1 MSIFNPTLE
10 TEVAFQQPIEAP
22 RQYSPVAELAETATN
37 ALRMFQPKKT
47 QASFKQEQLS
57 NFGSELQRAMDLREQ
72 GKPYQTGAR
81 QAAIQLVTSGV
92 TDVPDEL
99 KTLFKGVTGIDFD
112 SIGYDNEAEYQ
123 KDVLLSSEQAMSL
136 ATAVKVQNPSYTQDE
151 IDEEVLETLSEIQYH
166 ELAVKRQDLRAQRG
180 LPVETTPI
188 VQSIQNDFS
197 LLAAKVAEY
206 QQDGIITREEY
217 LSATTSVRSLVATK
231 YANFNSNKEVK
242 AVQEQMFGMLDDIG
256 KGVSTDPLEVQLDA
270 VQVALTKANFNP
282 ATIATIRSLVKTNPQ
297 KFNEIISQQLGERGE
312 SFVDA
317 LSEIWKAPSSEMTLE
332 NIFNK
337 RPEIGTGDGKNPSLM
352 SIPTPDEDPVA
363 YSKVVE
369 GFSLMT
375 QGVLPSAINNS
386 EATRNE
392 WLNSVNIT
400 ASLVASQSDETV
412 LGERL
417 LSAFAADGILGNLK
431 IVYNLD
437 PLNAEQTNQAL
448 QAALGSERVRQ
459 SNLLNQRLAQGSGEY
474 FVIDANTGK
483 LDINM
488 DTLRQRAVGDALG
501 QRRLAEIARIRS
513 EINKIGGLERFLELP
528 EDAKSDIL
536 QGSNF
541 ERIITQANLGETI
554 KLVRNLKLI
563 DNKVQKL
570 SNLAE
575 KYSSATDVMTTT
587 LGDETQQTDVTPEIP
602 EIILDDAAEVG
613 TQSNPHNLTTEEQVN
628 ELPTGSHFTF
638 AGSVDP
644 SGNPIVY
651 IK

>member
-10 TEVAFQQPIEAP
+10 TQVAYEQPIQAP
-22 RQYSPVAELAETATN
+22 RQYSAVADLAETASN
-37 ALRMFQPKKT
+37 ALRLFDRGT
-47 QASFKQEQLS
+47 STASADQSRINQ
-57 NFGSELQRAMDLREQ
+57 FGTMLERAVDL
-72 GKPYQTGAR
+72 
-81 QAAIQLVTSGV
+81 
-92 TDVPDEL
+92 
-99 KTLFKGVTGIDFD
+99 
-112 SIGYDNEAEYQ
+112 NEAGKLLPAEITALRKEAVTISSYLTKPVPEGQ
-123 KDVLLSSEQAMSL
+123 KKLYESLTGESWDSVGYKDPQDAEIANLLQSETGRSL
-136 ATAVKVQNPSYTQDE
+136 ATAIKIQNPSYTQDE
-151 IDEEVLETLSEIQYH
+151 IDTQVLDTLSEISINQQV
-166 ELAVKRQDLRAQRG
+166 LALQESRAQRG
-180 LPVETTPI
+180 LPVETSPI
-188 VQSIQNDFS
+188 VKSIQDDFS

-206 QQDGIITREEY
+206 QQDGIITRQEY
-217 LSATTSVRSLVATK
+217 LSATTSVRSLIASK

-242 AVQEQMFGMLDDIG
+242 AIQDQMFGMLDDIG

-270 VQVALTKANFNP
+270 VQVALTKAEFSP
-282 ATIATIRSLVKTNPQ
+282 TTISIVRSLIKQNPETF
-297 KFNEIISQQLGERGE
+297 KGIIEKELGERGE

-317 LSEIWKAPSSEMTLE
+317 LNEVWKAPSSGMKLE
-332 NIFNK
+332 DIFNK
-337 RPEIGTGDGKNPSLM
+337 RPEIGAGDGKNPSLM
-352 SIPTPDEDPVA
+352 SVPTPDEDPVA
-363 YSKVVE
+363 YAKVVE
-369 GFSLMT
+369 GLSLMT
-375 QGVLPSAINNS
+375 KGVLPSAINNS

-400 ASLVASQSDETV
+400 ASLVASQSDETI

-448 QAALGSERVRQ
+448 QSALGSERVRQ
-459 SNLLNQRLAQGSGEY
+459 KNLLDQRLAQGSGEY

-528 EDAKSDIL
+528 DDAKSGIL

-570 SNLAE
+570 SNLSE
-575 KYSSATDVMTTT
+575 KYSSATDVMN
-587 LGDETQQTDVTPEIP
+587 LAQEPVTQPADQTMPE
-602 EIILDDAAEVG
+602 DDQREG
-613 TQSNPHNLTTEEQVN
+613 TQSNPVQISGDLSETDQANIYNNL
-628 ELPTGSHFTF
+628 PSGSFF
-638 AGSVDP
+638 IDP
-644 SGNPIVY
+644 SDGQVY
-651 IK
+651 RKP